1 MLSLHRRFPLVF
13 ETSFL
18 TSPLLLFSLAIA
30 SGQTAHPGVECRS
43 GGSQGSYTIDF
54 TFNNNLTSVASV
66 TTSCGTVTSSMIDAT
81 DPHRYMNLA
90 AATCN
95 AQNVTVT
102 LIGVTDDLANTPPS
116 ASVTIGLLLG
126 DVDGDRTL
134 TSALTKADNGQTT
147 DGTNFRED
155 LNVNGRID
163 RNNAKL
169 IKQQGGT
176 SLP

>member
-1 MLSLHRRFPLVF
+1 M
-13 ETSFL
+13 
-18 TSPLLLFSLAIA
+18 
-30 SGQTAHPGVECRS
+30 
-43 GGSQGSYTIDF
+43 
-54 TFNNNLTSVASV
+54 
-66 TTSCGTVTSSMIDAT
+66 TSCGTVTSSMIDAT
-81 DPHRYMNLA
+81 DPPRYIMNLA

-102 LIGVTDDLANTPPS
+102 LTGVTDDQGNTLT
-116 ASVTIGLLLG
+116 AAAVTMGLLLG
-126 DVDGDRTL
+126 DVDRDGTV
-134 TSALTKADNGQTT
+134 TSADFSLTKADNGQST

-163 RNNAKL
+163 RNDAKL